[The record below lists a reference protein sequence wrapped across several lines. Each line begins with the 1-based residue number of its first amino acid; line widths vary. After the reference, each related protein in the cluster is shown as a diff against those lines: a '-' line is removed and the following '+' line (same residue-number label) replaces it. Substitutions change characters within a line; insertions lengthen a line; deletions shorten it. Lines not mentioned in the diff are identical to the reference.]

1 MSKKEVRKKDI
12 KESIKQKES
21 QLAKLKLHVEKS
33 ETCSTIYNK
42 VVLEKAILK
51 KELDDMD
58 KNPVVEK
65 IKKVLPK
72 KEKLISD
79 YFKD

>member
-1 MSKKEVRKKDI
+1 MSKKEIRKKNIKLSI
-12 KESIKQKES
+12 KEKEA
-21 QLAKLKLHVEKS
+21 QLAKLKLHVDKS

-42 VVLEKAILK
+42 IVLDKAILK

-65 IKKVLPK
+65 IKKILPK